1 MGDYLLEPV
10 RYRQLFLD
18 DYGIESWDGC
28 TKALHQ
34 PELCG
39 PCIGPHEGHSTPQSR
54 NAPCYNPDEGRWE
67 WWYMGGMATS
77 PDGEE
82 WTVSSEPTAAIRSLI
97 RDDNEPDPSKRYK
110 ALLDGY
116 RDDND
121 GGNVSGLTPATSPT
135 GLGDTW
141 TRAGPV
147 VPSSDESSFSYDPAT
162 EQFIATVKQ
171 GTEWGRSVWVSL
183 APADAFG
190 AFTEPELIFHADEQ
204 DKINRRERV
213 AKILDGPE
221 YLSPAI
227 VDDEDY
233 IAEVY
238 NMHVLPYEGFYI
250 GFPTIFVRAM
260 LCLAARF
267 PACSLSVV
275 VRTRSALC
283 PRRRQTTR
291 A

>member
-1 MGDYLLEPV
+1 MG
-10 RYRQLFLD
+10 R
-18 DYGIESWDGC
+18 
-28 TKALHQ
+28 
-34 PELCG
+34 
-39 PCIGPHEGHSTPQSR
+39 
-54 NAPCYNPDEGRWE
+54 
-67 WWYMGGMATS
+67 
-77 PDGEE
+77 
-82 WTVSSEPTAAIRSLI
+82 
-97 RDDNEPDPSKRYK
+97 
-110 ALLDGY
+110 
-116 RDDND
+116 
-121 GGNVSGLTPATSPT
+121 
-135 GLGDTW
+135 

-183 APADAFG
+183 APADDFG

-260 LCLAARF
+260 LCLAARLRGSRVSH
-267 PACSLSVV
+267 SLRIAV

-283 PRRRQTTR
+283 RRRRQTTR